1 MPKIITIDGPAGSG
15 KSTIAREVAKR
26 LGFTYL
32 DTGAMYRAFTLKAIK
47 VNIDLEDSKGLIELI
62 KKTKIDIIA
71 LKDGSLKV
79 FLDKEDV
86 TLEIRKPVV
95 TQKVSF
101 IARIPGIRAEM
112 VKLQREFGEKNDIVV
127 EGRDIGTVVFP
138 QAYKKFYL
146 DADFKER
153 VRRRMGDFEAL
164 GQKIS
169 PQEVE
174 YDLKQRDTADMTR
187 KVGPLIQAKDAIYL
201 DTTRLSIEQTFEKV
215 ISYIK

>member
-47 VNIDLEDSKGLIELI
+47 ANVDLEDSKGLIELI
-62 KKTKIDIIA
+62 KKTNIDIIA
-71 LKDGSLKV
+71 QKDGSLKV
-79 FLDKEDV
+79 LLDKEDV

-101 IARIPGIRAEM
+101 IARIPGIRAQM
-112 VKLQREFGEKNDIVV
+112 VKLQRQFGKKNDIVV

-138 QAYKKFYL
+138 EAYKKFYL
-146 DADFKER
+146 DADFGER
-153 VRRRMGDFEAL
+153 IRRRMRDFEAL
-164 GQKIS
+164 GQKIC
-169 PQEVE
+169 PKEVE
-174 YDLKQRDTADMTR
+174 DDLKKRDNADMTR
-187 KVGPLIQAKDAIYL
+187 SVGPLKQAKDAILL
-201 DTTRLSIEQTFEKV
+201 DTTNLNIEQVIEKML
-215 ISYIK
+215 SYIK

>member
-153 VRRRMGDFEAL
+153 VRRRMGDFEVL

-201 DTTRLSIEQTFEKV
+201 DTTRLSIEQTIEKV

>member
-32 DTGAMYRAFTLKAIK
+32 DTGAMYRALTLKAIRA
-47 VNIDLEDSKGLIELI
+47 NANLEGSESLIDLI

-71 LKDGSLKV
+71 QKDGSLKV

-86 TLEIRKPVV
+86 TVEIRKSLV

-101 IARIPGIRAEM
+101 IAKIPGIRTEM
-112 VKLQREFGEKNDIVV
+112 VKLQRQFGKTNDIVV

-138 QAYKKFYL
+138 NADRKFYL
-146 DADFKER
+146 DADFNVR
-153 VRRRMGDFEAL
+153 VNRRMGDFQTL
-164 GQKIS
+164 GQNIS
-169 PQEVE
+169 LKEVE
-174 YDLKQRDTADMTR
+174 DDLKKRDNADMTR
-187 KVGPLIQAKDAIYL
+187 SVGPLKQAKDAILL
-201 DTTRLSIEQTFEKV
+201 DTTNLSIEEVIEKV
-215 ISYIK
+215 LSYIK